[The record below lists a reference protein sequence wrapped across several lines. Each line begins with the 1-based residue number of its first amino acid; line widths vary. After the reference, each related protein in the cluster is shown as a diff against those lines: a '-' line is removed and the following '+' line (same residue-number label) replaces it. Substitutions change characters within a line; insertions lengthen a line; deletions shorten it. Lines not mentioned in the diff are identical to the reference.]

1 MALFYIKTRFCQE
14 EARVI
19 NNLSKLTLVFSLSC
33 PSCSLIKIRFTVKH
47 KSRSEHKFVIRAA
60 LGYND
65 PGLLDAASSPG
76 SQYEIVVKYVELLPT
91 LLSGEKGSVSCHLYK
106 VLT

>member
-1 MALFYIKTRFCQE
+1 M
-14 EARVI
+14 
-19 NNLSKLTLVFSLSC
+19 
-33 PSCSLIKIRFTVKH
+33 KH

-76 SQYEIVVKYVELLPT
+76 SQYEIVIGYVELLPT
-91 LLSGEKGSVSCHLYK
+91 RLSGGEGKRSLSSI
-106 VLT
+106 